1 MATKFAKGDTVTLN
15 SVLPTGPVLAFRMDL
30 DGIVFCLIEWTDSE
44 GNVQQR
50 WFKEDDLIAA

>member
-1 MATKFAKGDTVTLN
+1 MATKFAKGDTVTLD
-15 SVLPTGPVLAFRMDL
+15 SVLPTGPVLAFRMDS

-50 WFKEDDLIAA
+50 WFKEDDLTAA

>member
-15 SVLPTGPVLAFRMDL
+15 SVLPTGPVLAFRMDS
-30 DGIVFCLIEWTDSE
+30 DGIVSCLIEWTDSD

-50 WFKEDDLIAA
+50 WFKEDELTAA

>member
-1 MATKFAKGDTVTLN
+1 MANKFAKGDTVTLN
-15 SVLPTGPVLAFRMDL
+15 SVLPTGPVLAFRMDS

>member
-1 MATKFAKGDTVTLN
+1 MATKFAKGDTVTLD
-15 SVLPTGPVLAFRMDL
+15 SVLPTGPVLAFRMDS

-44 GNVQQR
+44 GSVQQR

>member
-1 MATKFAKGDTVTLN
+1 MATKFAKGDMVTLDR
-15 SVLPTGPVLAFRMDL
+15 VLPTGPVLAFRMDS
-30 DGIVFCLIEWTDSE
+30 DGIVSCLIEWTDSD

>member
-1 MATKFAKGDTVTLN
+1 MATKFAKGDTVTLD
-15 SVLPTGPVLAFRMDL
+15 SVLPTGPVLAYRMDA

-44 GNVQQR
+44 GSVQQR

>member
-15 SVLPTGPVLAFRMDL
+15 GVLPTGPVLAFRMDS
-30 DGIVFCLIEWTDSE
+30 DGIVSCLIEWTDSD

>member
-1 MATKFAKGDTVTLN
+1 MATKFAKGDTITLD
-15 SVLPTGPVLAFRMDL
+15 SVLPTGPVLAFRMDS

-44 GNVQQR
+44 GSVQQR

>member
-1 MATKFAKGDTVTLN
+1 MATKFAKGDTVTLD
-15 SVLPTGPVLAFRMDL
+15 SVPPTGPVLAFRMDS

-50 WFKEDDLIAA
+50 WFKEDDLTAA